1 MPRPLATAL
10 LLLAT
15 MLWGFAFV
23 AQKHAMDSM
32 GPLTFTAA
40 RYLLGGVLVLPL
52 VWWERNRVNR
62 PLSRA
67 HLGAALALSIVFFMG
82 TWLQQWGLATTTVT
96 NGGFLTGLYVMFVPL
111 IAFIV
116 LIKTNFLGGMVDL
129 SVTQG
134 LLIFVGCLP
143 IAFVG
148 FFSALYQARVAAS
161 AINMTGAR
169 PELSGRG
176 VTMAVMVE
184 TYAVLALLSSF
195 LMVFFVQI

>member
-1 MPRPLATAL
+1 MKKKMFTFNTKTLVGTA
-10 LLLAT
+10 
-15 MLWGFAFV
+15 
-23 AQKHAMDSM
+23 
-32 GPLTFTAA
+32 
-40 RYLLGGVLVLPL
+40 
-52 VWWERNRVNR
+52 
-62 PLSRA
+62 
-67 HLGAALALSIVFFMG
+67 LGAALFTVLFMYVKIPTG
-82 TWLQQWGLATTTVT
+82 IPETQLQTAYGI
-96 NGGFLTGLYVMFVPL
+96 GGFFAALFGPLAGFL

>member
-1 MPRPLATAL
+1 M
-10 LLLAT
+10 
-15 MLWGFAFV
+15 
-23 AQKHAMDSM
+23 
-32 GPLTFTAA
+32 
-40 RYLLGGVLVLPL
+40 
-52 VWWERNRVNR
+52 
-62 PLSRA
+62 
-67 HLGAALALSIVFFMG
+67 
-82 TWLQQWGLATTTVT
+82 
-96 NGGFLTGLYVMFVPL
+96 
-111 IAFIV
+111 